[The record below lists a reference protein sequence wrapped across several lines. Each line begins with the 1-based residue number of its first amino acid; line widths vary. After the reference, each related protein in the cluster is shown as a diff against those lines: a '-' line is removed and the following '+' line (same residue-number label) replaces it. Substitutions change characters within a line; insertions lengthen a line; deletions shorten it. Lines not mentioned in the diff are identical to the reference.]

1 MEKKNHYSA
10 IILLTVVL
18 AASTVFAFVNNMPTS
33 APDAAA
39 QSSEDG
45 DAVCTSGL
53 CCNTFSVSFVD
64 GNISCDGKTGW
75 QMIVEQ
81 VANIN

>member
-1 MEKKNHYSA
+1 MEKKNYYSA
-10 IILLTVVL
+10 IVLLIIVL
-18 AASTVFAFVNNMPTS
+18 AASTVFAFVNNVSTS
-33 APDAAA
+33 APDVASQA
-39 QSSEDG
+39 G

-75 QMIVEQ
+75 QMIAEQ
-81 VANIN
+81 VSNIN